1 MSARPASET
10 AGFPELAAHELLS
23 AGFETI
29 TGEPWLCRWD
39 NVSGIE
45 DLVLG
50 ALPDTIATHTS
61 GTTGPRQEWPR
72 TKEQLWAEAG
82 LLADLLRPYRPEAV
96 MSFAPPRHLYG
107 ALVSVLVPAQLG
119 VPVWYRSGFFG
130 SLPPAGERRWAVMAV
145 PWIFRLL
152 LEHPDW
158 VRSTADL
165 TVLHSTAMLPATAWD
180 FLATSGNSR
189 IVEVFGSTE
198 TGGVAHRLQDGGN
211 PPWELFGDVSLEFS
225 GEPSDR
231 DTAGEVPLAVRSPRL
246 AAGARTWRMDDFVK
260 IIDDRRFEFAGR
272 RGRLVKV
279 NGRRL
284 NLDELEVSLRAVI
297 TCADLAIV
305 PVGDAM
311 TGEHVDLLV
320 VPSPGEQ
327 FDLAAAISV
336 LGLRPRR
343 VHVLDRIDRTETGKL
358 RRVNA

>member
-1 MSARPASET
+1 VSGRPAGET
-10 AGFPELAAHELLS
+10 AGFPELTPHELLS
-23 AGFETI
+23 AGFESI
-29 TGEPWLCRWD
+29 TGERWLCRWD
-39 NVSGIE
+39 KVSGIE
-45 DLVLG
+45 DMVLG
-50 ALPDTIATHTS
+50 ALPDTIVTHTS

-72 TKEQLWAEAG
+72 TKQQLWAEAG

-96 MSFAPPRHLYG
+96 MSFAPPRHIYG
-107 ALVSVLVPAQLG
+107 ALASVLVPARLG
-119 VPVWYRSGFFG
+119 VPVWYRSEFFG
-130 SLPPAGERRWAVMAV
+130 SLPPAADRRWAVMAV

-165 TVLHSTAMLPATAWD
+165 TVLHSTAMLPATAKD
-180 FLATSGNSR
+180 FLASSEGAR

-198 TGGVAHRLQDGGN
+198 TGGVAHRLQDGAD

-225 GEPSDR
+225 GEPSEK
-231 DTAGEVPLAVRSPRL
+231 GEVPLAVRSPRL

-260 IIDDRRFEFAGR
+260 IVDDRRFTFAGR

-284 NLDELEVSLRAVI
+284 NLDELEVSLRTVI
-297 TCADLAIV
+297 ACADLAIV

-311 TGEHVDLLV
+311 TGEHIDLLV

-358 RRVNA
+358 RRVGV